1 MNWHRGSI
9 AEAVAESKAKDAIFV
24 VFIEGKDELSSKLE
38 RFVDDVRVRSR
49 LETADFVA
57 IKVQGNSSAYGQFMS
72 LYKVVPIPSL
82 FFIGKSGTPLE
93 IATGMTDSVE
103 ELTAKID
110 RVLVLA
116 RKRTETPS
124 VTSSVT
130 SIADQ
135 LNPTAVRSFAG
146 ADDSNSLS
154 KDEPH
159 GAATEEPQP
168 SQTALEPAPKP
179 TEVVAS
185 VSDSTLQVEESKVN
199 QPPAPAVASISAI
212 SAESSLSSL
221 GEAKQPAVSPSSAL
235 VAKKSVAEVAQAT
248 AAKAEAEETTVAE
261 SNMETATTSGRVA
274 VNTTASSILPAVP
287 LLAAAL
293 PVAPVQVE
301 GTPAQEQEPAQEQ
314 VPAQGPL
321 PITESEMRMLEVQNL
336 LEQKR
341 RERLEEEKRAEKE
354 NELRRRREGRQAQS
368 QQALAKEQELK
379 NMQERIRRERL
390 EEQAARERIRAQI
403 AADRAEQAQRN
414 QISEDATS
422 TTTSLAGGITT
433 ESSFSSCDETRLQI
447 RLPGGINHTKSFPVG
462 EVLGTVRIYVRNEL
476 LAASD
481 VRDFTLAASYPRQ
494 EFQTEDEAK
503 TLRELKLV
511 PNAVV
516 LVLAKEHVNRVVRS
530 GGSLMT
536 MLVTAFWAMLTPA
549 AKAFDYINKMGLRPL
564 TQRLS
569 ALMANFRGTTD
580 RQAGNVGI
588 IQGDAAARR
597 NMNLFTFTPPPPQPG
612 YAYEESGNAA
622 SGSQTSPPIPQPQP
636 GTGSTPQPHPT
647 GHSQAASSS
656 SSQQF
661 QQRPGGYQP
670 PRYGDSNIRRLH
682 DTSKDDEKDKATY
695 NGNSTQQQ

>member
-9 AEAVAESKAKDAIFV
+9 AEAVAESKAKNAVFV

-49 LETADFVA
+49 LETADFVS

-93 IATGMTDSVE
+93 IATGITDSVE

-116 RKRTETPS
+116 GKRTEPLS

-130 SIADQ
+130 SFSEQ
-135 LNPTAVRSFAG
+135 MNPTAVRSFAG

-154 KDEPH
+154 KDEPRE
-159 GAATEEPQP
+159 APEVPETSEEPQT
-168 SQTALEPAPKP
+168 SQTVSETPKP
-179 TEVVAS
+179 LEVVAS
-185 VSDSTLQVEESKVN
+185 VSTVQVEESKVN
-199 QPPAPAVASISAI
+199 QLSAPAVASISAI
-212 SAESSLSSL
+212 SAESSTSSL
-221 GEAKQPAVSPSSAL
+221 GQAKQPAVSPTVLAEALEMNAEAASAKT
-235 VAKKSVAEVAQAT
+235 VAAT
-248 AAKAEAEETTVAE
+248 ASKV
-261 SNMETATTSGRVA
+261 ETATTSRNSTA
-274 VNTTASSILPAVP
+274 LNLAASSILPTVP
-287 LLAAAL
+287 LLTAAI
-293 PVAPVQVE
+293 PVAASQVQ
-301 GTPAQEQEPAQEQ
+301 GPAQEQGSQQEQ
-314 VPAQGPL
+314 L
-321 PITESEMRMLEVQNL
+321 PTTDSESRTLDVQNL

-341 RERLEEEKRAEKE
+341 RERLEEERQREKE
-354 NELRRRREGRQAQS
+354 NELRRRREGRLAQT
-368 QQALAKEQELK
+368 QQVLAKEQELK
-379 NMQERIRRERL
+379 NMQERIRREKQ

-414 QISEDATS
+414 QINAEATS
-422 TTTSLAGGITT
+422 TTTSLAG
-433 ESSFSSCDETRLQI
+433 ESSYSSVDETRLQI

-481 VRDFTLAASYPRQ
+481 VRDFTLAASYPRR
-494 EFQTEDEAK
+494 EFLTEDEEK

-530 GGSLMT
+530 GSSLMT
-536 MLVTAFWAMLTPA
+536 MLITAFWAMLTPA

-569 ALMANFRGTTD
+569 VLVGNFRGTTD
-580 RQAGNVGI
+580 GQGNAGL

-597 NMNLFTFTPPPPQPG
+597 NMDLFTMRPPPRPG
-612 YAYEESGNAA
+612 YNYDDEGMGP
-622 SGSQTSPPIPQPQP
+622 GSQTTPPTPQPQP
-636 GTGSTPQPHPT
+636 GTGTTPQPHPT
-647 GHSQAASSS
+647 SQAASSS
-656 SSQQF
+656 AKEF

-670 PRYGDSNIRRLH
+670 PRYGDSNIRRLQ
-682 DTSKDDEKDKATY
+682 DTNKDDEKDKATY